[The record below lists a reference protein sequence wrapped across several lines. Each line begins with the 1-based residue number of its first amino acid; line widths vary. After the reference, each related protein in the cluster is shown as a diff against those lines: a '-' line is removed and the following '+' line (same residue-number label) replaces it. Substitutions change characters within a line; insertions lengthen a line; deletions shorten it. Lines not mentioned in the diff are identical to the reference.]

1 MTSARAFDWSAG
13 DVLIDA
19 GGRWRD
25 AEPEGERIAFVL
37 ATQLGECGYDPT
49 LGVDWATLDLG
60 SPSVLREAER
70 RVRSALE
77 RYVRRG
83 RFRLARVECKRA
95 AAEGIACELDY
106 VVDGSTR
113 TVRTSSLR
121 TLDRRELVEPEV
133 IASVN
138 VRLTESGDRRVTESG
153 DVRVWE

>member
-1 MTSARAFDWSAG
+1 MTSARAFDWSTG

-25 AEPEGERIAFVL
+25 AEPEGEKIAFVL

-70 RVRSALE
+70 RARSALE

-83 RFRLARVECKRA
+83 RFSLVRVECSRTT
-95 AAEGIACELDY
+95 AEGIACEVDY
-106 VVDGSTR
+106 VVGGRTH
-113 TVRTSSLR
+113 TVRTSALR
-121 TLDRRELVEPEV
+121 TLDRRELVEPE
-133 IASVN
+133 INN
-138 VRLTESGDRRVTESG
+138 VRLTETGARRTTENG
-153 DVRVWE
+153 AVRVWE